1 MLNNN
6 IKLLIIKKI
15 RDLYFLFRFGKGSY
29 FFRYIKTLI
38 YCSIKRVL
46 INKKINNIKKK
57 DNKNFSNSWFDDN
70 IDYLIIFLSKEK
82 DKVKNLLEIGSF
94 EGNSTIFFLSFFT
107 NSKIKC
113 VDIWEDQIK
122 NYVNTNFKS
131 IESKFDSN
139 VSNYLT
145 RLQKYKLRSNTFF
158 FQNKFLDSFDLTFI
172 DGSHYYKHVYADAIN
187 SFKSTKINGYI
198 LFDDYL
204 FKYRAQDNAHPIFAI
219 NKFLKKYKKK
229 IKIIAVY
236 RQVLIQKIS
245 E

>member
-94 EGNSTIFFLSFFT
+94 EDKC
-107 NSKIKC
+107 SKIAFA
-113 VDIWEDQIK
+113 IPRFPSE
-122 NYVNTNFKS
+122 FSKS
-131 IESKFDSN
+131 IGFT
-139 VSNYLT
+139 L
-145 RLQKYKLRSNTFF
+145 
-158 FQNKFLDSFDLTFI
+158 
-172 DGSHYYKHVYADAIN
+172 
-187 SFKSTKINGYI
+187 
-198 LFDDYL
+198 
-204 FKYRAQDNAHPIFAI
+204 
-219 NKFLKKYKKK
+219 
-229 IKIIAVY
+229 
-236 RQVLIQKIS
+236 
-245 E
+245 